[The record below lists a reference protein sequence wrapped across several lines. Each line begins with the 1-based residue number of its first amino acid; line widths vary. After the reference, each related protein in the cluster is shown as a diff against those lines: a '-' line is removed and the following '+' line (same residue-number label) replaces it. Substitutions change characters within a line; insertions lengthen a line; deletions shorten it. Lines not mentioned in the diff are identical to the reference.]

1 MENFVCDNA
10 KTLWKIFE
18 KTGSVSAYMLFSA
31 IQYGKYQDLY
41 TTDDKILDEG
51 MEL

>member
-10 KTLWKIFE
+10 KTVWQIFE
-18 KTGSVSAYMLFSA
+18 KTGSISAYLLFSA
-31 IQYGKYQDLY
+31 IQHGKYQNLVDTQIY
-41 TTDDKILDEG
+41 DKG

>member
-1 MENFVCDNA
+1 MEDFVCDNA

-41 TTDDKILDEG
+41 TDDNKNFDEG